1 MNDAPALQS
10 LPAASLPAASL
21 LAGARNFRA
30 VKPYTAANGGRL
42 RANTLFRSGELSRLS
57 DADLDFIAGLN
68 IRLICDLRTTR
79 EQNEFVSRWPDGTGH
94 RHLVLADRDESDAGP
109 HKIFELIASHP
120 GETGGLKAMDLLYRR
135 KPRAF
140 AKSLAVLFETILAGN
155 ALPLLI
161 HCHAGK
167 DRTGFMTAMLLAAV
181 GVSEADIVD
190 DYVTTAVFF
199 HAETEARGL
208 AGWARKSFGRE
219 IDPGSALPMVDAR
232 RAYIEAAF
240 EEIRAGWGSVEGYLR
255 EAGLDEAAETKL
267 RAMLVV

>member
-1 MNDAPALQS
+1 MNQAAPL
-10 LPAASLPAASL
+10 SL

-30 VKPYTAANGGRL
+30 VKPYETGNGGRL
-42 RANTLFRSGELSRLS
+42 RENTLFRSGELSRLS
-57 DADLDFIAGLN
+57 DADIAVIAGLK

-79 EQNEFVSRWPDGTGH
+79 EQSEFLSRWPEGTGH

-109 HKIFELIASHP
+109 HKIFELIARHP

-140 AKSLAVLFETILAGN
+140 AKSLAVLFETILAGD

-167 DRTGFMTAMLLAAV
+167 DRTGFIIAMLLAAA
-181 GVSEADIVD
+181 GVSEADIID

-199 HAETEARGL
+199 PPESEARAL
-208 AGWARKSFGRE
+208 AGWARRSFGHE
-219 IDPGSALPMVDAR
+219 IDPASALPMVDAR
-232 RAYIEAAF
+232 RGYIEASF

-255 EAGLDEAAETKL
+255 EAGLDDDTRRKFQ
-267 RAMLVV
+267 AMVVV

>member
-1 MNDAPALQS
+1 VNETAGPQS
-10 LPAASLPAASL
+10 I

-30 VKPYTAANGGRL
+30 VKPYETATGGRL

-57 DADLDFIAGLN
+57 DADLEIIAGLK
-68 IRLICDLRTTR
+68 IRVICDLRTAR
-79 EQNEFVSRWPDGTGH
+79 EQGEFLSRWPDGTGH
-94 RHLVLADRDESDAGP
+94 RHLVLAGSDESDAGP

-140 AKSLAVLFETILAGN
+140 AKTLAVLFETILAGD

-167 DRTGFMTAMLLAAV
+167 DRTGFIIAMLLAAA
-181 GVSEADIVD
+181 GVSKADIVD

-199 HAETEARGL
+199 PPEIEARAL
-208 AGWARKSFGRE
+208 AGWARRSFGRE
-219 IDPGSALPMVDAR
+219 IDPASALPMVDAR
-232 RAYIEAAF
+232 RGYIEAAY
-240 EEIRAGWGSVEGYLR
+240 EEIAAGWGSVEGYLR
-255 EAGLDEAAETKL
+255 HAGLTDVARAKL
-267 RAMLVV
+267 QSMLVK

>member
-1 MNDAPALQS
+1 LNDAPAAR
-10 LPAASLPAASL
+10 LPAVSL

-30 VKPYTAANGGRL
+30 VKPYETASGGKL

-57 DADLDFIAGLN
+57 DADLEVIAGLN
-68 IRLICDLRTTR
+68 IRLICDLRTAR
-79 EQNEFVSRWPDGTGH
+79 EQSEFLSRWPDGTGH
-94 RHLVLADRDESDAGP
+94 RHLVLADREESDAGP

-135 KPRAF
+135 KPFAF
-140 AKSLAVLFETILAGN
+140 AKSLAVLFETILAGD

-167 DRTGFMTAMLLAAV
+167 DRTGFMIAMLLAAA

-190 DYVTTAVFF
+190 DYVTTTVFF
-199 HAETEARGL
+199 PPESEARAL

-219 IDPGSALPMVDAR
+219 IEPASARPMVDAR
-232 RAYIEAAF
+232 REYIEAAF
-240 EEIRAGWGSVEGYLR
+240 EEIRAGWGSVEGYWR
-255 EAGLDEAAETKL
+255 AAGLDDEAGKKF
-267 RAMLVV
+267 RALLVV